1 MISLAKFKKKEN
13 KMAIVVEHDKRKHEI
28 LQKSLDV
35 FVEQGYEDATFQ
47 KIADHCGI
55 TRTTLYIY
63 FKNKHEIFLGSIKEL
78 LSELEK
84 NLRDIIKKD
93 MDSIESLKQ
102 ILFTIVDACENN
114 KKLFSVLLNY
124 LLQLKKA
131 GVDTNER
138 VRRRVI
144 KMRHLLSTVL
154 IKGIQKGEIKSVN
167 VKDINELLY
176 GMIEASIFR
185 IAVLNQ
191 ESVMEVK
198 LALGNAIDLLK

>member
-1 MISLAKFKKKEN
+1 
-13 KMAIVVEHDKRKHEI
+13 MAIVVEHDKRKHEI

-78 LSELEK
+78 LSELETK
-84 NLRDIIKKD
+84 LRDIIKKD

-114 KKLFSVLLNY
+114 KKLFFSGRHCQSLCNEFSVKS
-124 LLQLKKA
+124 QR
-131 GVDTNER
+131 EP
-138 VRRRVI
+138 VRGG
-144 KMRHLLSTVL
+144 T
-154 IKGIQKGEIKSVN
+154 
-167 VKDINELLY
+167 
-176 GMIEASIFR
+176 
-185 IAVLNQ
+185 
-191 ESVMEVK
+191 
-198 LALGNAIDLLK
+198 

>member
-1 MISLAKFKKKEN
+1 
-13 KMAIVVEHDKRKHEI
+13 MAIVVEHDKRKHEI

-84 NLRDIIKKD
+84 NLRDIIKKE

>member
-1 MISLAKFKKKEN
+1 
-13 KMAIVVEHDKRKHEI
+13 MAIVVEHDKRKHEI

-78 LSELEK
+78 LCELELE
-84 NLRDIIKKD
+84 LRQIITKD
-93 MDSIESLKQ
+93 ENSLETLHK
-102 ILFTIVDACENN
+102 ILFAIIDACENN

-124 LLQLKKA
+124 LMQLKKA
-131 GVDTNER
+131 GIDTNER

-154 IKGIQKGEIKSVN
+154 IKGIQNGEVKNVN
-167 VKDINELLY
+167 VKDMNELFY

-191 ESVMEVK
+191 DSITEVK
-198 LALGNAIDLLK
+198 KAITQTVELLKI

>member
-1 MISLAKFKKKEN
+1 
-13 KMAIVVEHDKRKHEI
+13 MAIVVEHDKRKHEI

-78 LSELEK
+78 LSELET

-102 ILFTIVDACENN
+102 ILFTIVDACDNN

>member
-1 MISLAKFKKKEN
+1 
-13 KMAIVVEHDKRKHEI
+13 MAIVVEHDKRKHEI

-78 LSELEK
+78 LSELET

-144 KMRHLLSTVL
+144 KMRHLLSTLL

-167 VKDINELLY
+167 VKEINELLY

>member
-1 MISLAKFKKKEN
+1 
-13 KMAIVVEHDKRKHEI
+13 MAIVVEHDKRKHEI

-78 LSELEK
+78 LSEMET

>member
-1 MISLAKFKKKEN
+1 
-13 KMAIVVEHDKRKHEI
+13 MAIVVEHDKRKHEI

-78 LSELEK
+78 LSELETK
-84 NLRDIIKKD
+84 LRDIIKKD

-191 ESVMEVK
+191 ESVIEVK

>member
-1 MISLAKFKKKEN
+1 
-13 KMAIVVEHDKRKHEI
+13 MAIVVEHDKRKHEI

-93 MDSIESLKQ
+93 LDSIESLKQ

-124 LLQLKKA
+124 LMQLKKA

-144 KMRHLLSTVL
+144 KLRHLLSTVL
-154 IKGIQKGEIKSVN
+154 IKGIQKDEIKNVN
-167 VKDINELLY
+167 VKEINELLY

-191 ESVMEVK
+191 ESVIEVK

>member
-1 MISLAKFKKKEN
+1 
-13 KMAIVVEHDKRKHEI
+13 MAIVVEHDKRKHEI

-78 LSELEK
+78 LSELET

-93 MDSIESLKQ
+93 INSIETLRQ

-131 GVDTNER
+131 GVDTNQR

-144 KMRHLLSTVL
+144 KLRHLLSTVL
-154 IKGIQKGEIKSVN
+154 IKGIQKGEIKNVN

-198 LALGNAIDLLK
+198 LALGNAIDLLD

>member
-1 MISLAKFKKKEN
+1 
-13 KMAIVVEHDKRKHEI
+13 MAIVVEHDKRKHEI

-78 LSELEK
+78 LSELET
-84 NLRDIIKKD
+84 NLRDIIKKE

>member
-1 MISLAKFKKKEN
+1 
-13 KMAIVVEHDKRKHEI
+13 MAIVVEHDKRKHEI

-78 LSELEK
+78 LCELELE
-84 NLRDIIKKD
+84 LRQIITKD
-93 MDSIESLKQ
+93 ENSLETLHK
-102 ILFTIVDACENN
+102 ILFAIIDACENN

-124 LLQLKKA
+124 LMQLKKA

-144 KMRHLLSTVL
+144 KLPHLLSTVL
-154 IKGIQKGEIKSVN
+154 IKGIQKDEIKNVN
-167 VKDINELLY
+167 VKEINELLY

-191 ESVMEVK
+191 EDITEVK
-198 LALGNAIDLLK
+198 KAINQTVELLKI

>member
-1 MISLAKFKKKEN
+1 
-13 KMAIVVEHDKRKHEI
+13 MAIVVEHDKRKHEI

-78 LSELEK
+78 LSELETK
-84 NLRDIIKKD
+84 LRDIIKKD

>member
-1 MISLAKFKKKEN
+1 
-13 KMAIVVEHDKRKHEI
+13 MAIVVEHDKRKHEI

-78 LSELEK
+78 LSELET

-167 VKDINELLY
+167 VKDINKLLY

>member
-1 MISLAKFKKKEN
+1 
-13 KMAIVVEHDKRKHEI
+13 MAIVVEHDKRKHEI

-78 LSELEK
+78 LSELET

-93 MDSIESLKQ
+93 IDSIESLKQ

>member
-1 MISLAKFKKKEN
+1 
-13 KMAIVVEHDKRKHEI
+13 MAIVVEHDKRKHEI

-78 LSELEK
+78 LSELET

-131 GVDTNER
+131 GVGTNER

-167 VKDINELLY
+167 VKDTNELLY

>member
-1 MISLAKFKKKEN
+1 
-13 KMAIVVEHDKRKHEI
+13 MAIVVEHDKRKHEI

-63 FKNKHEIFLGSIKEL
+63 FKNKYEIFLGSIKEL
-78 LSELEK
+78 LSELESS
-84 NLRDIIKKD
+84 LRDIIKKD
-93 MDSIESLKQ
+93 MDSIETLRQ

-144 KMRHLLSTVL
+144 KLRHLLSTVL
-154 IKGIQKGEIKSVN
+154 IKGIQKGEIKNVN

>member
-1 MISLAKFKKKEN
+1 
-13 KMAIVVEHDKRKHEI
+13 MAIVVEHDKRKHEI

-78 LSELEK
+78 LSELET

-198 LALGNAIDLLK
+198 LTLGNAIDLLR

>member
-1 MISLAKFKKKEN
+1 
-13 KMAIVVEHDKRKHEI
+13 MAIVVEHDKRKHEI

-78 LSELEK
+78 LAELET

>member
-1 MISLAKFKKKEN
+1 
-13 KMAIVVEHDKRKHEI
+13 MAIVVEHDKRKHEI

-78 LSELEK
+78 LSELET
-84 NLRDIIKKD
+84 NLRGIIKKD

>member
-1 MISLAKFKKKEN
+1 
-13 KMAIVVEHDKRKHEI
+13 MAIVVEHDKRKHEI

-78 LSELEK
+78 LSELET

-154 IKGIQKGEIKSVN
+154 IKGIQKGEIKNVN

>member
-1 MISLAKFKKKEN
+1 
-13 KMAIVVEHDKRKHEI
+13 MAIVVEHDKRKHEI

-78 LSELEK
+78 LSELET

-93 MDSIESLKQ
+93 MGSIESLKQ

>member
-1 MISLAKFKKKEN
+1 
-13 KMAIVVEHDKRKHEI
+13 MAIVVEHDKRKHEI

-78 LSELEK
+78 LCELELE
-84 NLRDIIKKD
+84 LRQIITKD
-93 MDSIESLKQ
+93 ENSLETLHK
-102 ILFTIVDACENN
+102 ILFAIIDACENN

-124 LLQLKKA
+124 LMQLKKA
-131 GVDTNER
+131 GIDTNER

-154 IKGIQKGEIKSVN
+154 IKGIQNGEVKNVN
-167 VKDINELLY
+167 VKDMNELFY

-191 ESVMEVK
+191 DSITEVK
-198 LALGNAIDLLK
+198 KAIDQTVQLLKV

>member
-1 MISLAKFKKKEN
+1 
-13 KMAIVVEHDKRKHEI
+13 MAIVVEHDKRKHEI

-63 FKNKHEIFLGSIKEL
+63 FKNKYEIFLGSIKEL
-78 LSELEK
+78 LSELESS
-84 NLRDIIKKD
+84 LRDIIKKD
-93 MDSIESLKQ
+93 MDSIETLRQ

-144 KMRHLLSTVL
+144 KLRHLLSTVL
-154 IKGIQKGEIKSVN
+154 IKGIQKGEIKNVN

-198 LALGNAIDLLK
+198 LELGNAIDLLK

>member
-1 MISLAKFKKKEN
+1 
-13 KMAIVVEHDKRKHEI
+13 MAIVVEHDKRKHEI

-78 LSELEK
+78 LSELET

-144 KMRHLLSTVL
+144 KLRHLLSTVL

>member
-1 MISLAKFKKKEN
+1 
-13 KMAIVVEHDKRKHEI
+13 MAIVVEHDKRKHEI

-167 VKDINELLY
+167 VKDTNELLY

>member
-1 MISLAKFKKKEN
+1 
-13 KMAIVVEHDKRKHEI
+13 MAIVVEHDKRKHEI

-78 LSELEK
+78 LSELET

-131 GVDTNER
+131 GVDINER

>member
-1 MISLAKFKKKEN
+1 
-13 KMAIVVEHDKRKHEI
+13 MAIVVEHDKRKHEI

-78 LSELEK
+78 LSELET

-176 GMIEASIFR
+176 GIIEASIFR

>member
-1 MISLAKFKKKEN
+1 M
-13 KMAIVVEHDKRKHEI
+13 
-28 LQKSLDV
+28 
-35 FVEQGYEDATFQ
+35 
-47 KIADHCGI
+47 
-55 TRTTLYIY
+55 
-63 FKNKHEIFLGSIKEL
+63 
-78 LSELEK
+78 
-84 NLRDIIKKD
+84 
-93 MDSIESLKQ
+93 
-102 ILFTIVDACENN
+102 
-114 KKLFSVLLNY
+114 LNY

-144 KMRHLLSTVL
+144 KLRHLLSTVL
-154 IKGIQKGEIKSVN
+154 IKGIQKGEIKNVN

>member
-1 MISLAKFKKKEN
+1 
-13 KMAIVVEHDKRKHEI
+13 MAIVVEHDKRKHEI

-78 LSELEK
+78 LSELET

-191 ESVMEVK
+191 EDITEVK
-198 LALGNAIDLLK
+198 KAINQTVELLKI